1 MSFASAHV
9 LRPFALKTPVLSPY
23 SPTLSSSEG
32 RLTPHTPLLRAF
44 NLDLE
49 YAGIEKTDDR
59 GRSVDLHALRHTF
72 GTLLA
77 RSGVAPRTA
86 MDLMRHA
93 DIRLTTAIYQHLDLV
108 DTAGAVNML
117 PPIGLETAACKTGA

>member
-1 MSFASAHV
+1 MRCSKGRPHLLFWSTAAGSFPKYRWCERFTGTST
-9 LRPFALKTPVLSPY
+9 LPVSP
-23 SPTLSSSEG
+23 G
-32 RLTPHTPLLRAF
+32 RMRRA
-44 NLDLE
+44 
-49 YAGIEKTDDR
+49 A
-59 GRSVDLHALRHTF
+59 SVDLHALRHTF

-117 PPIGLETAACKTGA
+117 PVVGAETARKTGTYAEKE

>member
-1 MSFASAHV
+1 MIA
-9 LRPFALKTPVLSPY
+9 LSP
-23 SPTLSSSEG
+23 EE
-32 RLTPHTPLLRAF
+32 RLIPHAPLLRAF
-44 NLDLE
+44 DEDLK
-49 YAGIEKTDDR
+49 YAGIAKKDDR
-59 GRSVDLHALRHTF
+59 KRTVDIHSLRHTF

-108 DTAGAVNML
+108 DTAGAVNRL
-117 PPIGLETAACKTGA
+117 PVVGSETAASKTGT